1 MAHSLQ
7 LYHLIQRYF
16 AIGYFKQELEPELEL
31 ELVVELMAHSRY
43 RQQLEHH

>member
-7 LYHLIQRYF
+7 LYHLIQQYF
-16 AIGYFKQELEPELEL
+16 AIGYFMQELEPELEL
-31 ELVVELMAHSRY
+31 KAHSHY